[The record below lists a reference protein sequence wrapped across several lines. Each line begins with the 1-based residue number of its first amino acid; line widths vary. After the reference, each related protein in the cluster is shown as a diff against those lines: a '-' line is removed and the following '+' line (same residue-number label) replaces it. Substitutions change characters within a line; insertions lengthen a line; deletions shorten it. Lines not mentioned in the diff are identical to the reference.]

1 MTLGKPI
8 KRVSQNT
15 TMLLDDFLVGY
26 DKRLRPGFGG
36 KQEHVHGN
44 GDVAFVRKATLIPS
58 QCSALGINE

>member
-1 MTLGKPI
+1 MTLGKPR

-36 KQEHVHGN
+36 KQDHVHGKGN
-44 GDVAFVRKATLIPS
+44 VLAIFRKTT
-58 QCSALGINE
+58 